1 MALRTAPIVA
11 GSLIGGY
18 LVARET
24 KKRQLGGVVLAA
36 GGVIAARE
44 WAARVGT
51 AKMFALLAV
60 YLLGFG
66 ASHPLA
72 KKIGA
77 WPAVFTA
84 AGASAVAAA
93 WALLFTGLFEL
104 FLHADLHTPRWLG
117 WIVQRPEMHRV
128 HHAHGHHAQNYGLP
142 IWDALFGTLDNPR
155 EWPDR
160 CGFDEDKSAQVHAM
174 LMGRDVHRG

>member
-44 WAARVGT
+44 WSARVGT

-77 WPAVFTA
+77 WPAVFAA
-84 AGASAVAAA
+84 AGTSAASAYV
-93 WALLFTGLFEL
+93 L
-104 FLHADLHTPRWLG
+104 ADRAG
-117 WIVQRPEMHRV
+117 
-128 HHAHGHHAQNYGLP
+128 GN
-142 IWDALFGTLDNPR
+142 
-155 EWPDR
+155 
-160 CGFDEDKSAQVHAM
+160 
-174 LMGRDVHRG
+174 